1 MAKTN
6 RVPREAHLDFG
17 GPEQEAMRAGK
28 FLEAKRSRDDLS
40 CPTGGRGASESTL
53 WEPAVS
59 TSEEESRDV
68 RQGLAV
74 LVALIETGAIAAS
87 TYLAFIAYHL
97 MVWGALPD
105 PISYEWM
112 CTGLALVYGVICLA
126 DKQYDFLGA
135 EWKRRGLERGVLA
148 LTLAFVLLL
157 AFLFLTGTVAFYSRG
172 TFVAQM
178 VFALPVQTAVRI
190 ILWRAVETA
199 RKRGYWIPPGVIVLV
214 FPGVEMPQQFLE
226 RLSSRKE
233 EIRRIYHLE
242 PDGADIQLKTI
253 LRDGR
258 ILQCDSALLLF
269 DADTMKA
276 VVRAVDSLS
285 EIPLRLQLLP
295 IGMLD
300 FMHNSRIGYYGR
312 TRVIEIVSGPSW
324 VLDRLLKRGLDLIV
338 GIAAT
343 LLLMPLMLI
352 VAVWIKLDSS
362 GPILFLQ
369 VRHGYNNKPI
379 KVLKF
384 RTMVEHEDN
393 SEFCQATRDD
403 PRVTRVG
410 RILRRTNI
418 DELPQLLNVI
428 RGDMSLVGPRPH
440 AVSHNQMYDGQIA
453 RMARRH
459 NVKPGIT
466 GWAQVNGLRGETDT
480 LEKMRAR
487 VEHDLYYIDHW
498 SFPFDVKILVKTIFS
513 RKSYENAY

>member
-1 MAKTN
+1 M
-6 RVPREAHLDFG
+6 
-17 GPEQEAMRAGK
+17 
-28 FLEAKRSRDDLS
+28 
-40 CPTGGRGASESTL
+40 SESTL
-53 WEPAVS
+53 WERAAR
-59 TSEEESRDV
+59 TSEKETRDV
-68 RQGLAV
+68 RHVLAL
-74 LVALIETGAIAAS
+74 LVALTEVAAIAAS
-87 TYLAFIAYHL
+87 TYVAFIVYHL
-97 MVWGALPD
+97 TVWGSLPFS
-105 PISYEWM
+105 ISYGWM
-112 CTGLALVYGVICLA
+112 CVGLALIYGVICLE

-135 EWKRRGLERGVLA
+135 EWKHGCLERGVLA

-157 AFLFLTGTVAFYSRG
+157 AVLFLTGTVAFYSRG
-172 TFVAQM
+172 TFVAQ
-178 VFALPVQTAVRI
+178 VAFALPVQIAARTL
-190 ILWRAVETA
+190 LWRAVEAA
-199 RKRGYWIPPGVIVLV
+199 RKRGYWSPPGVIVLV
-214 FPGVEMPQQFLE
+214 FPGVEMPQRLLD
-226 RLSSRKE
+226 RLSSRQE

-242 PDGADIQLKTI
+242 PDGADLQLKSI

-258 ILQCDSALLLF
+258 TLECESALLLF

-285 EIPLRLQLLP
+285 EIPLKLQLLP

-300 FMHNSRIGYYGR
+300 FMHTIRTGYYGR
-312 TRVIEIVSGPSW
+312 TRVIEIASGPSW

-338 GIAAT
+338 GTTAT

-352 VAVWIKLDSS
+352 VAIWIKLESP
-362 GPILFLQ
+362 GPVLFQQ

-384 RTMVEHEDN
+384 RTMVMHEDN
-393 SEFCQATRDD
+393 GQFCQAVKDD

-440 AVSHNQMYDGQIA
+440 AVSHNEMYDGQIA

-480 LEKMRAR
+480 LEKMQAR

-498 SFPFDVKILVKTIFS
+498 SFSFDVKILIRTVFS

>member
-1 MAKTN
+1 MS
-6 RVPREAHLDFG
+6 VSP
-17 GPEQEAMRAGK
+17 
-28 FLEAKRSRDDLS
+28 
-40 CPTGGRGASESTL
+40 L
-53 WEPAVS
+53 WELAASAP
-59 TSEEESRDV
+59 ERENRDV
-68 RQGLAV
+68 RHALAV
-74 LVALIETGAIAAS
+74 SVALIEMGAIAAS
-87 TYLAFIAYHL
+87 TYVAFVAYHL
-97 MVWGALPD
+97 IVWKAIPD
-105 PISYEWM
+105 TISYGWM
-112 CTGLALVYGVICLA
+112 CTGLALIYGSICLA

-135 EWKRRGLERGVLA
+135 EWKQRGFERGVLA
-148 LTLAFVLLL
+148 LTLAFILLL
-157 AFLFLTGTVAFYSRG
+157 AFLFLTGTEAFYSRG
-172 TFVAQM
+172 TFVVQVA
-178 VFALPVQTAVRI
+178 FALPVQMAARTM
-190 ILWRAVETA
+190 LWRAVETA
-199 RKRGYWIPPGVIVLV
+199 RKRGYWTLPGVIVLV
-214 FPGVEMPQQFLE
+214 FPGVEMSQRFLE
-226 RLSSRKE
+226 RLSSRQE
-233 EIRRIYHLE
+233 EIRRIYQLN

-300 FMHNSRIGYYGR
+300 FMQSSRIGYYGR
-312 TRVIEIVSGPSW
+312 TRVIEIASGPSS
-324 VLDRLLKRGLDLIV
+324 LADCLLKRGLDLIV
-338 GIAAT
+338 GTAAT

-352 VAVWIKLDSS
+352 VAVWIKLDSP
-362 GPILFLQ
+362 GPILFRQ
-369 VRHGYNNKPI
+369 IRHGYNNRPI

-384 RTMVEHEDN
+384 RTMVTHGDN
-393 SEFCQATRDD
+393 GQFCQATRGD

-498 SFPFDVKILVKTIFS
+498 SFAFDVRILIKTIFS
-513 RKSYENAY
+513 RKSYQNAY